1 MLKCI
6 KNRKFKFSGSLLAL
20 RKARKDCFNN
30 LKFLLRHIISYY
42 TYNWNKVTKLN
53 LACGTD
59 HKEGFCNVDLGRSSD
74 VFLDLRNKLPIK
86 DNQIKQIYSSHFVE
100 HLTYSEL
107 LFHFKECYRVLEV
120 GGEYSICVP
129 DFVKG
134 LKDYLNKNFEHYK
147 LLDKMFPWDL
157 EDKREK
163 LPADY
168 LDRSLHEFG
177 IHLQFLDFDKIKA
190 MMVSAGFS
198 EDKISLREYD
208 SQIDLQERKDFSIF
222 ISAKK

>member
-6 KNRKFKFSGSLLAL
+6 KNRKFIFSGSFLAL
-20 RKARKDCFNN
+20 RKARKEYFNS
-30 LKFLLRHIISYY
+30 LKSLFRHIISYY
-42 TYNWNKVTKLN
+42 TYNWSKVTKLN

-59 HKEGFCNVDLGRSSD
+59 HKEGFCNIDLGRRSD

-86 DNQIKQIYSSHFVE
+86 DNQIELIYSSHFVE
-100 HLTYSEL
+100 HLNYSDL
-107 LFHFKECYRVLEV
+107 LYHFKECFRVLKA

-129 DFVKG
+129 NFIGSLNCYIK
-134 LKDYLNKNFEHYK
+134 KDYEHYK
-147 LLDKMFPWDL
+147 LTDKMFPWDL
-157 EDKREK
+157 PDKREK

-177 IHLQFLDFDKIKA
+177 IHLQFLDFEKIKA
-190 MMVSAGFS
+190 MLISAGFS
-198 EDKISLREYD
+198 ENKINLRDFD
-208 SQIDLQERKDFSIF
+208 SKIDLQERKDFSIF